1 MRPPSIIQFGRFY
14 LGALAVGLVGNILN
28 WDNATAML
36 QEEPNAAVLGTGFL
50 FISMAV
56 GLAISLLLWFL
67 AARKAVGVAKWII
80 VVFFAIGLIS
90 VPFSL
95 GQLSGIAMV
104 TSLVAM
110 ALQAAAIYMLF
121 RPDAKKWFAGEKTVD
136 LEKTF
141 D

>member
-1 MRPPSIIQFGRFY
+1 MRPASIIQFERFY
-14 LGALAVGLVGNILN
+14 LGSLALGLVGNVLN
-28 WDNATAML
+28 WDNAVAL
-36 QEEPNAAVLGTGFL
+36 VQADPAAAALGTGFL

-67 AARKAVGVAKWII
+67 AARKAIGVAKWII

-95 GQLSGIAMV
+95 GQLSAMAIV
-104 TSLVAM
+104 TSLVTM
-110 ALQAAAIYMLF
+110 ALQAAAVYMLF
-121 RPDAKKWFAGEKTVD
+121 RPDAKKWFAGEKAVD

-141 D
+141 E

>member
-1 MRPPSIIQFGRFY
+1 MRPTSIIQFERFY
-14 LGALAVGLVGNILN
+14 LGALAVGLVGNVLN
-28 WDNATAML
+28 WDNATALL
-36 QEEPNAAVLGTGFL
+36 QADPNAAVLGTGFL
-50 FISMAV
+50 FISVAI

-95 GQLSGIAMV
+95 GQLSGLAIV
-104 TSLVAM
+104 TSLVSM
-110 ALQAAAIYMLF
+110 ALQAAAVYMLF

-136 LEKTF
+136 LKNTF
-141 D
+141 E